1 MDEGGSVRRGVGGG
15 LTCRPLLPPAP
26 LHEAAPQCRWLRS
39 TMLLAEVHNAVGG
52 TFTACGPLLTR
63 KRLVLTCDPC
73 NVEYILETRFS
84 NFSKGPDFE
93 DIFWELM
100 GDDIFNIDADEWQA
114 QWRTANAHKKS
125 RELTFINL
133 VPILHR
139 SAEEGA
145 VVDLQY
151 LMMRYMVD
159 ATCAAL
165 FNEAI
170 GCLVPELPLVRF
182 AQAADE
188 VMEAVVVRHVL
199 PHMWWKLM
207 RRLVLG
213 MESRLAQGVHT
224 MDEFVARQV
233 MSARG
238 RGSGCGDLLLI
249 FAKGDVF
256 GTGDTTGAAL
266 TWFFWLVSRHHEVE
280 AKFLDELKEKDHK
293 GVREKDVLQDNT
305 TVEPGT
311 IIWIWGED
319 CRFKPERWLGE
330 DGKLRSESGFKFLPF
345 NGGPR
350 TCLEKEVTFVQ
361 MKYLE
366 RPHFHI
372 SFLPKP
378 KISKPII

>member
-1 MDEGGSVRRGVGGG
+1 MKTKSGIINATALKETGGLICCSAKAMDEGGSVRRGVGGG

-84 NFSKGPDFE
+84 NFSKGPDFQ

-100 GDDIFNIDADEWQA
+100 GDNIFNIDADEWQA
-114 QWRTANAHKKS
+114 Q
-125 RELTFINL
+125 
-133 VPILHR
+133 

-224 MDEFVARQV
+224 MDEFVARQ
-233 MSARG
+233 
-238 RGSGCGDLLLI
+238 
-249 FAKGDVF
+249 
-256 GTGDTTGAAL
+256 GDTTGAAL

-280 AKFLDELKEKDHK
+280 AKFLDELKEK
-293 GVREKDVLQDNT
+293 
-305 TVEPGT
+305 GT
-311 IIWIWGED
+311 ED
-319 CRFKPERWLGE
+319 L
-330 DGKLRSESGFKFLPF
+330 SELH
-345 NGGPR
+345 
-350 TCLEKEVTFVQ
+350 
-361 MKYLE
+361 YL
-366 RPHFHI
+366 HAA
-372 SFLPKP
+372 
-378 KISKPII
+378 